1 MFHRRTK
8 NVVLSIRGTLSMNDC
23 MTDVLAGEI
32 DLATV
37 SSASRTPRGGVARGP
52 VSLLPHVDD
61 KETDDEDNNT
71 GAGEAAQ
78 ARWTQASKGEYI
90 VPPEDGENVHF
101 AHEGFF
107 RAAAAIEQDISR
119 HGLVEQLLVTGKV
132 AQNELFEVD
141 DDWQDCREYGL
152 LLTGHSLGAGT
163 ATLLAMLLRPHY
175 GERIHCWA
183 YSPPGGLLSK
193 ETVKLT
199 YPYVT
204 SVVVGHD
211 IIPRLG
217 VRTMEQLRDHSLELL
232 MHSTANK
239 SSIICGALCS
249 CTRKTKEASVRTQEK
264 KRNLARSMHRATT
277 ARTDSTRGSGRLTTG
292 EHDDIEDAAA
302 RADFE
307 TDRSVA
313 QRPLPTPQPEPD
325 STVELP
331 LQRSRSI
338 HLKPTDGP
346 EKGSNAEAWLKKR
359 ERALWGQTEAKKVV
373 HARRMY
379 LPGRVLHLTDNKKY
393 GAFKSYDGRPT
404 TDHDELDSGH
414 CMSGKKRDGKSHGYS
429 PWWVRDIDTFQ
440 EILISRSMFA
450 DHMPD
455 RVMAALQSV
464 EIDSGRKHI
473 VPEVIEWSTADR
485 TDCEC
490 DEHVS
495 VNSALQQRR
504 QDQATA
510 ALKSIQRGHVGR
522 ASMGHQAKQF
532 HKDGLTIELPHE
544 DGSVPARP

>member
-1 MFHRRTK
+1 M
-8 NVVLSIRGTLSMNDC
+8 VLSVRGTLSMNDC
-23 MTDVLAGEI
+23 MTDILAGEI

-52 VSLLPHVDD
+52 VSLLPPIDE
-61 KETDDEDNNT
+61 KETDDEDDDK
-71 GAGEAAQ
+71 GEGGVGQ
-78 ARWTQASKGEYI
+78 ARWTQAGKGEYI

-119 HGLVEQLLVTGKV
+119 HGLLEQLLVMGKV

-141 DDWQDCREYGL
+141 EDWQDCREYGL
-152 LLTGHSLGAGT
+152 VLTGHSLGAGT

-217 VRTMEQLRDHSLELL
+217 VRTMEQLRDHSLEML

-249 CTRKTKEASVRTQEK
+249 CTRKNKEPSGRTQEK
-264 KRNLARSMHRATT
+264 KLKLARSVHRAVT
-277 ARTDSTRGSGRLTTG
+277 ARTDSTGGSGRLTTG
-292 EHDDIEDAAA
+292 GHDDIECGDGI
-302 RADFE
+302 ADFE
-307 TDRSVA
+307 TARSAA
-313 QRPLPTPQPEPD
+313 QPPSPAAQPEPEPEPEP
-325 STVELP
+325 ELSF
-331 LQRSRSI
+331 QRLHSI
-338 HLKPTDGP
+338 HLKSTDGP

-359 ERALWGQTEAKKVV
+359 ERALLKQTEAKKVV

-393 GAFKSYDGRPT
+393 GAFKSYDAHPT
-404 TDHDELDSGH
+404 TGRDEPDSGH
-414 CMSGKKRDGKSHGYS
+414 CMSGKICDGKTQGYS
-429 PWWVRDIDTFQ
+429 PWWIRDIDTFQ
-440 EILISRSMFA
+440 EILISGSMFA

-464 EIDSGRKHI
+464 EIDRGRKHI
-473 VPEVIEWSTADR
+473 VPEAIEWSTADR
-485 TDCEC
+485 SDCEC

-495 VNSALQQRR
+495 GNSPLQQMR
-504 QDQATA
+504 QDRVAA
-510 ALKSIQRGHVGR
+510 ALESVQRGNTDR
-522 ASMGHQAKQF
+522 ASMGHQQK
-532 HKDGLTIELPHE
+532 KIRKEGLTIELPQE
-544 DGSVPARP
+544 DGSVPERP